1 MRASKRY
8 APINPLSP
16 ASIPEETEMTM
27 TTPQPPFRRFQDQRY
42 GQINLWMDNY
52 VDKVTYTY
60 ITFSI
65 PEETEMTMTSS

>member
-42 GQINLWMDNY
+42 G
-52 VDKVTYTY
+52 
-60 ITFSI
+60 
-65 PEETEMTMTSS
+65 